1 MLECRSEFSSQ
12 PQRFEKVPSERIYF
26 GHPWTIRVSPP
37 LKIASEHMKKHPIL
51 RALPLFRP
59 LIKQLEGLEKER
71 DRLGLRIESLRKKI
85 GDRDA
90 RLQSLTTSVGEL
102 QAALATTHDDHSHSV
117 DLAAISEPNEDELFA
132 EVAVAPR
139 SLEKPRFEKFPYAGP
154 FPWLDCDDA
163 DAKIEA
169 KLKAGII
176 GEYEAE
182 QCHFWKENGYLILER
197 AIAAEVLD
205 EVWAAYERA
214 IADGTV
220 ELQPESAGPDDPWPG
235 RYQDAHDKV
244 PAFCRVMRHPT
255 LLHWVRLLME
265 REPAPFQTITSHKGS
280 QQREHSDSIHMTTY
294 PIGYLSASWVAFED
308 IHPDSGPLV
317 YYPGSHKLPYVFSK
331 DVGIQEDDY
340 RTRGFETFY
349 EKYEPRIQEI
359 IAERRMQ
366 PHYFHARKGDVL
378 FWHANLIHGG
388 SKRRDLKHS
397 RRALVSH
404 YFVKGAVCYHD
415 FSASNPK
422 QFSSTCL
429 VEKPAQQI
437 A

>member
-1 MLECRSEFSSQ
+1 
-12 PQRFEKVPSERIYF
+12 
-26 GHPWTIRVSPP
+26 
-37 LKIASEHMKKHPIL
+37 MKKHPIL

-59 LIKQLEGLEKER
+59 LIKKTEGLEK
-71 DRLGLRIESLRKKI
+71 DREKLVRRIESLKAKLKESE
-85 GDRDA
+85 A
-90 RLQSLTTSVGEL
+90 RFQSLEESVRADRLSADQPTPQEEGE
-102 QAALATTHDDHSHSV
+102 HPESVPRFDDEA
-117 DLAAISEPNEDELFA
+117 DALFA
-132 EVAVAPR
+132 EVKVDAGGF
-139 SLEKPRFEKFPYAGP
+139 EKPRFEKFPYAGP
-154 FPWLDCDDA
+154 FPWLDRPDA
-163 DAKIEA
+163 DAQIEA
-169 KLKAGII
+169 RLSAGVI
-176 GEYEAE
+176 GEYEAA
-182 QCHFWKENGYLILER
+182 QFRCWKDFGYIILER
-197 AIAAEVLD
+197 AIEPDLLD
-205 EVWAAYERA
+205 EVWEAYERA

-220 ELQPESAGPDDPWPG
+220 KLQPESAGPDDPWPG
-235 RYQDAHDKV
+235 RFQDVHDKV

-255 LLHWVRLLME
+255 LLHWIRLLME

-308 IHPDSGPLV
+308 IDPDSGPLV
-317 YYPGSHKLPYVFSK
+317 YYPGSHTLPYVFSK
-331 DVGIQEDDY
+331 DVGIAEDDY

-359 IAERRMQ
+359 ITEGRME
-366 PHYFHARKGDVL
+366 PHYFHAKKGDVL

-388 SKRRDLKHS
+388 STRRNLRLS

-429 VEKPAQQI
+429 LEQKP
-437 A
+437 

>member
-1 MLECRSEFSSQ
+1 
-12 PQRFEKVPSERIYF
+12 
-26 GHPWTIRVSPP
+26 
-37 LKIASEHMKKHPIL
+37 MKKHPIL

-59 LIKQLEGLEKER
+59 LIKNAERLQKDQEKLAGRIQSLKSQVKEGN
-71 DRLGLRIESLRKKI
+71 
-85 GDRDA
+85 A
-90 RLQSLTTSVGEL
+90 RLHALEATLRTEQPLAGQPTPPPENQSPPAV
-102 QAALATTHDDHSHSV
+102 
-117 DLAAISEPNEDELFA
+117 AIQNENEDALFA
-132 EVAVAPR
+132 EVQVEPGQM
-139 SLEKPRFEKFPYAGP
+139 EKPRFEKFPYAGP
-154 FPWLDCDDA
+154 FPWLDRPDA
-163 DAKIEA
+163 EEQIEA
-169 KLKAGII
+169 KLSAGVI
-176 GEYEAE
+176 GEYEAA
-182 QCHFWKENGYLILER
+182 QFRCWKDFGYIILER
-197 AIAAEVLD
+197 AIEPQVLD

-220 ELQPESAGPDDPWPG
+220 VLQPESAGPGDPWPG
-235 RYQDAHDKV
+235 RFQDVHDKV

-317 YYPGSHKLPYVFSK
+317 YYPGSHSLPYVFSK
-331 DVGIQEDDY
+331 DVGIAEDDY
-340 RTRGFETFY
+340 RTGGFESFY
-349 EKYEPRIQEI
+349 EKYEPRIQKI
-359 IAERRMQ
+359 INERRLE
-366 PHYFHARKGDVL
+366 PHYFHAKKGDVL

-388 SKRRDLKHS
+388 SARRNLEFS

-429 VEKPAQQI
+429 LEQKP
-437 A
+437 